1 MRNAI
6 ERAVLL
12 NDGPLISADQ
22 LSFLDSKGMIPAG
35 SERAPEIHVPQA
47 GMSLDELNKNLI
59 IQALEMSNGN
69 KAKAAKLLGMSRPTM
84 IYRIEKYGIQVPE
97 KD

>member
-1 MRNAI
+1 
-6 ERAVLL
+6 
-12 NDGPLISADQ
+12 
-22 LSFLDSKGMIPAG
+22 
-35 SERAPEIHVPQA
+35 
-47 GMSLDELNKNLI
+47 MSLDELNKNLI

-69 KAKAAKLLGMSRPTM
+69 KAKAAKLLGMSRPAM

>member
-1 MRNAI
+1 MAPSSQRTNYHFWTV
-6 ERAVLL
+6 RGRFLPVWSVL
-12 NDGPLISADQ
+12 S
-22 LSFLDSKGMIPAG
+22 
-35 SERAPEIHVPQA
+35 EIHVPQT

-84 IYRIEKYGIQVPE
+84 IYRIEKYGIRVPE